1 MSDTLVSSLIAADSG
16 SGSRPTRGR
25 NLAIAEW
32 PTTSELADYALFVGT
47 RCIGV
52 VEAKRG
58 NKNVSSFID
67 QAQRYSR
74 MRARAVGFV
83 YSWSLL
89 STVFTS
95 LMSGFFPDRFGPPGV
110 FRFTG
115 ANMVVVRM
123 SIGVFGP
130 STRYLA
136 LEEIV

>member
-1 MSDTLVSSLIAADSG
+1 MRCGRIVYVNTWHSQPVRSLS
-16 SGSRPTRGR
+16 
-25 NLAIAEW
+25 
-32 PTTSELADYALFVGT
+32 ALFVGK

-52 VEAKRG
+52 VEAKRR

-74 MRARAVGFV
+74 VRARAVGFV
-83 YSWSLL
+83 YSWGRL

-95 LMSGFFPDRFGPPGV
+95 LMIGFLLDRFGPPGV
-110 FRFTG
+110 FGFIA
-115 ANMVVVRM
+115 ANMAVVCI

-130 STRYLA
+130 RTRDLA

>member
-1 MSDTLVSSLIAADSG
+1 MSDTLASSLIAAGSG

-32 PTTSELADYALFVGT
+32 PTTSEPADYALFVGT
-47 RCIGV
+47 DCIGV
-52 VEAKRG
+52 VEAKRR

-83 YSWSLL
+83 YSWSRL

-95 LMSGFFPDRFGPPGV
+95 LMIGFFLDRFGPPGV
-110 FRFTG
+110 FGFIA
-115 ANMVVVRM
+115 ANMAVVCI

-130 STRYLA
+130 RTRDLA
-136 LEEIV
+136 LEEVV